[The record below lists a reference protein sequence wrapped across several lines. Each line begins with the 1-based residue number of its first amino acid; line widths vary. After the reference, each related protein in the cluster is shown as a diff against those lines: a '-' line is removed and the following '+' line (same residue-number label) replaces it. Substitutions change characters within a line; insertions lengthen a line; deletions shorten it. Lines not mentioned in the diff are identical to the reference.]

1 MMGTPATAVKLGGPE
16 GECNILSPNGLKN
29 TYYAIRHGHAV
40 NNLESIISSS
50 PEVGT
55 KIHPLTE
62 LGREQAAASAAAL
75 LQCLEASVAKRG
87 RPFRN
92 LVAYTSD
99 FTRARETA
107 EICLEG
113 LTSMQVAGK
122 EVGQIISGPGSSAM
136 REVATIKT
144 ELRERW
150 FGTLDNTIVTN
161 YNMVWPEDMK
171 NARSD
176 AGHECES
183 GTQFTCFT
191 GTKVQILTHCF
202 RS

>member
-1 MMGTPATAVKLGGPE
+1 
-16 GECNILSPNGLKN
+16 
-29 TYYAIRHGHAV
+29 
-40 NNLESIISSS
+40 
-50 PEVGT
+50 
-55 KIHPLTE
+55 
-62 LGREQAAASAAAL
+62 
-75 LQCLEASVAKRG
+75 
-87 RPFRN
+87 
-92 LVAYTSD
+92 
-99 FTRARETA
+99 
-107 EICLEG
+107 
-113 LTSMQVAGK
+113 MQVAGK
-122 EVGQIISGPGSSAM
+122 EVEKIISGPGSSAM